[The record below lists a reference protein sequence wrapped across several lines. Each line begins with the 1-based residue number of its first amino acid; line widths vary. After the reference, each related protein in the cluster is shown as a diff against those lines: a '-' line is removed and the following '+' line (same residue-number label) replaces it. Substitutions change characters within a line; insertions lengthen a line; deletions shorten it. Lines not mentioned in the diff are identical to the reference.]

1 MFDGED
7 DDKLTT
13 YNGSYKVLRDNLGEA
28 YADLIRYAL
37 FSTTTGIGLSSKMQ
51 NSWGVWIDVDWIANS
66 ANPIATEIVV
76 QFMPAIWNSGKKTIE
91 LATSD
96 KDLREKLSKP
106 IPNKVLKNLYNVFN
120 DLSNRNFEKAMNSAL
135 GTQSL
140 KEKKEMEKKSRSR
153 TGQERIFRQ
162 KDKLYK

>member
-1 MFDGED
+1 MFGGED

-28 YADLIRYAL
+28 YADLIRYGL
-37 FSTTTGIGLSSKMQ
+37 FSTTTGIGLSSKKQ

-66 ANPIATEIVV
+66 TDPKTEILKN
-76 QFMPAIWNSGKKTIE
+76 FAPAIYNSVGKIYD
-91 LATSD
+91 LAKSD
-96 KDLREKLSKP
+96 KDLREKLSKSL
-106 IPNKVLKNLYNVFN
+106 PNKALKNLYNVFN

-140 KEKKEMEKKSRSR
+140 KEKKEMEKKARSR